1 MAAVNAADPPGWN
14 DPPDELDEQILYG
27 VSEVWSEVDPPPAF
41 LVDQVR
47 FALDVEDADTE
58 MLQLLEAGQLVGTR
72 GNDQTRRITF
82 GGDEVTVMIGI
93 ESNVDGTLRLDGWL
107 APAGCYDVEFRASDV
122 VTTTRSDDDGRFVLG
137 RVPTGFAR
145 LVLRRFGQP
154 GVTKVVTTPS
164 VEL

>member
-1 MAAVNAADPPGWN
+1 MAAVRPTEPPGW
-14 DPPDELDEQILYG
+14 DEPPDDLDEEILYG
-27 VSEVWSEVDPPPAF
+27 VSEVWTEVDPPPPF

-47 FALDVEDADTE
+47 FALDVDDADTE

-82 GGDEVTVMIGI
+82 GGDELTVMIGI

-107 APAGCYDVEFRASDV
+107 APPGCYEVEFRASDI
-122 VTTTRSDDDGRFVLG
+122 VTTTTSDDDGRFVLV

-145 LVLRRFGQP
+145 LVLRLAGQA
-154 GVTKVVTTPS
+154 GVTRVVTTPS